1 MLGGQWLPDTYG
13 GTVSTPTASV
23 VVPIFNGLPF
33 LLDAFRSIEQQSYP
47 NVEIVLVDGGSTDGS
62 LDWIREVASQRAI
75 CIDALPRG
83 TPAATT
89 WTRAS
94 ELATGDFVTLL
105 CQDDVLYPNALR
117 ARIAA
122 LQARPDALFA
132 ASQRDIISASG
143 SVIARGRGGY
153 RGTSGEVSGIDAV
166 RGAYG
171 RAQNIFGEPLAVTFR
186 REALHRHLPWVDTH
200 PFMLDM
206 DMYTRV
212 AKDGSVVFVPES
224 LGAFRVSSHSWST
237 RLLHDQRDQF
247 ARWQASVAADPA
259 FAIPPKLKGRA
270 RRNLARQTWL
280 RAAAYRWL
288 RFRGDLAPRTSIH
301 S

>member
-1 MLGGQWLPDTYG
+1 M
-13 GTVSTPTASV
+13 STPTASV

-33 LLDAFRSIEQQSYP
+33 LPEAFRSITEQTYP
-47 NVEIVLVDGGSTDGS
+47 NIEIVLVDGGSTDGS
-62 LDWIREVASQRAI
+62 LDWVREIAQQRSVTL
-75 CIDALPRG
+75 DFLPPG
-83 TPAATT
+83 TAAAVT

-94 ELATGDFVTLL
+94 ELATGEFITLL

-117 ARIAA
+117 ARITA
-122 LQARPDALFA
+122 LQAHPEALFA

-143 SVIARGRGGY
+143 SVITRGRGGY
-153 RGTSGEVSGIDAV
+153 RGDAGQV
-166 RGAYG
+166 AGVDAIRAAYT

-186 REALHRHLPWVDTH
+186 HEALNRHLPWIDTY
-200 PFMLDM
+200 PFMLDL

-237 RLLHDQRDQF
+237 RLLHEQRAQF
-247 ARWQASVAADPA
+247 ARWQASIAADPA
-259 FAIPPKLKGRA
+259 FAVTPRDQKRA
-270 RRNLARQTWL
+270 RRNLRRQSWL

-288 RFRGDLAPRTSIH
+288 RFRGDLAPRASIP
-301 S
+301 